1 MKVVKSYSLDL
12 DVVQMLES
20 HHKDG
25 YGDIGSKSKTVND
38 AIRWYMGGTQELVDE
53 LELMK
58 KIIADRGQLKER
70 ENPSSSWWRRLLL
83 GK

>member
-12 DVVQMLES
+12 DVVQMLEN
-20 HHKDG
+20 HHKDA
-25 YGDIGSKSKTVND
+25 YGDIGSKSKTVNE
-38 AIRWYMGGTQELVDE
+38 AIRWYMGGTHELVDE

-58 KIIADRGQLKER
+58 KIIAARKPTESER
-70 ENPSSSWWRRLLL
+70 TNLSWWRRLLL